1 MRQPLP
7 HDLDRIAN
15 AVSYN
20 EWVVARARPW
30 LRGRVLDVGAGIG
43 THTAEIA
50 RLASGVVAVEP
61 DPVLAETLRGR
72 VNATVVVG
80 DATTVDA
87 PFDAIACFNV
97 LEHIDD
103 DRATLRRFRELLE
116 PNGHLLLLVP
126 AHPRLFGSLDRTFEH
141 SRRYTLDDL
150 RAKLADAGL
159 VPRQLAYV
167 NPVGALGWFVH
178 GKILRSEHLPLW
190 GLTLFD
196 RLVPALRHLDRLR
209 LPLGLSVWAVA
220 TPAD

>member
-7 HDLDRIAN
+7 HDLDRMAN
-15 AVSYN
+15 ADSYN
-20 EWVVARARPW
+20 DWVVALARPW

-80 DATTVDA
+80 DATTVDP
-87 PFDAIACFNV
+87 PFDAITCFNV

-141 SRRYTLDDL
+141 SRRYTLDEL
-150 RAKLADAGL
+150 RAKLADADL

-178 GKILRSEHLPLW
+178 GKILRREHLPLW